1 MDRITERLLEHMATL
16 KDNIAKTDAVIQD
29 TRQQMRESKER
40 ELAMIKR
47 ANERKDNHRIE
58 E

>member
-1 MDRITERLLEHMATL
+1 MEEL
-16 KDNIAKTDAVIQD
+16 KSNIAKTDAVIQD
-29 TRQQMRESKER
+29 TRQQMRESKQR
-40 ELAMIKR
+40 ELAMIER